1 VTRLLAL
8 VLMAAVVFAWARGPD
23 GEVPACA
30 LVFLVSLSVVS
41 LVRLDQMM
49 SVVGLAALTVAIW
62 AQRRDRWF
70 VIGLA
75 LAVGLSRM
83 TNALPILVMV
93 AISGWGRPA
102 QLLRAVAGI
111 AVVLAPLTVVAYVWD
126 PNWVADYVHNLSV
139 YNLVGPV
146 KLARALMGFSGP
158 LLLEAVVCALAGLLA
173 WRERG
178 RPLDLDRAALALSL
192 GALSAIISTYYLAIY
207 ALPALIR
214 LARRPGFGG
223 LPWVATAAPWVVI
236 LVSAPAILSPQPI
249 FAVGLLTAMVLVMVA
264 AAYPLLRTPRSVAA
278 RTAG

>member
-1 VTRLLAL
+1 
-8 VLMAAVVFAWARGPD
+8 
-23 GEVPACA
+23 
-30 LVFLVSLSVVS
+30 
-41 LVRLDQMM
+41 
-49 SVVGLAALTVAIW
+49 
-62 AQRRDRWF
+62 
-70 VIGLA
+70 
-75 LAVGLSRM
+75 VGLSRT

-158 LLLEAVVCALAGLLA
+158 LLLEAVVCALAGFLA
-173 WRERG
+173 WRDRG

-192 GALSAIISTYYLAIY
+192 GVLSAIISTYYLAIY